1 LVPSQG
7 WFGSYSI
14 GNSRRIL
21 KEIAGCRPG
30 IESPRLMAQYS
41 KSPKSDEGVLQLPVV
56 FNQGLKEVGF
66 IEGCLPPGRRRTRRF
81 AYRAGL

>member
-1 LVPSQG
+1 
-7 WFGSYSI
+7 
-14 GNSRRIL
+14 
-21 KEIAGCRPG
+21 
-30 IESPRLMAQYS
+30 MAQYS
-41 KSPKSDEGVLQLPVV
+41 KSPKSDEGVLHLPVV

>member
-21 KEIAGCRPG
+21 KEIVGCRPG

-41 KSPKSDEGVLQLPVV
+41 KSPKSDEGVLHLPVV
-56 FNQGLKEVGF
+56 FNQELKEVGF
-66 IEGCLPPGRRRTRRF
+66 IEGWPPGRRRTRRF